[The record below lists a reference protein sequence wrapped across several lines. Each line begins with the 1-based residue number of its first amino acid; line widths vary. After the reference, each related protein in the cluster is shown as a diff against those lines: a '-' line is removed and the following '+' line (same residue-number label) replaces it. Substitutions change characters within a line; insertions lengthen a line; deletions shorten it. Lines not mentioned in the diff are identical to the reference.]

1 METLQWQINQI
12 LKKILETNL
21 FKLLEGKEKLKNAQ
35 FDFFIKMYLERVN
48 FCLHISKW
56 LNNNMATY
64 RLEMNDEVKS
74 AFQFQ
79 CDFFQ
84 QHFEHLNEY
93 FSYSEKLTTQAPIDV
108 AKFIENNFKELKES
122 IANQRDN
129 VKAIIDNEAQ
139 NILKG
144 EHKKEVKAK
153 LKKPI
158 LITEQEAD
166 KFILKRVFKVCT

>member
-1 METLQWQINQI
+1 LQK
-12 LKKILETNL
+12 KKILETNL
-21 FKLLEGKEKLKNAQ
+21 FKLLEGKEKLKNDQ

-56 LNNNMATY
+56 LNNNLASY
-64 RLEMNDEVKS
+64 KLEMNEEVKS

-84 QHFEHLNEY
+84 QHSEHLNEY
-93 FSYSEKLTTQAPIDV
+93 FSSNEKLITQDPIDV
-108 AKFIENNFKELKES
+108 AQFIEKNFKELKES
-122 IANQRDN
+122 FANQNDN
-129 VKAIIDNEAQ
+129 GKAIIDNEAQ

-144 EHKKEVKAK
+144 EHKKEVKAQM
-153 LKKPI
+153 KKPI
-158 LITEQEAD
+158 IITEHEAD